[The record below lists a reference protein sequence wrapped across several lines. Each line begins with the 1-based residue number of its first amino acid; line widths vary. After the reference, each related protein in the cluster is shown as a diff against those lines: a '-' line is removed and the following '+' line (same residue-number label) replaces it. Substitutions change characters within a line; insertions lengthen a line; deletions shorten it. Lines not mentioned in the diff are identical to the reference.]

1 MCHTFAIFALAGLAA
16 SGAAADAK
24 KEPVPGQRTAILID
38 GKFRFVPGSW
48 ARYSVLDKVKQERYE
63 LTFAILDTK
72 KQGGK
77 PYRWMEI
84 DARLEK
90 QPRVVTRLLV
100 EETAEGPGAMADVI
114 VQVQGMTAF
123 RVPKKFYKNQKD
135 AAVAPAAEAFVR
147 KEVEQRSV
155 QVAGRQVAAI
165 LVEAEDRQG
174 KVIRAVVSE
183 ECAPI
188 GVVSAESDELRM
200 MLTDFGLGAKTG
212 VQGPVLN
219 FYLWLMEQIAGASE
233 SGGGGK

>member
-1 MCHTFAIFALAGLAA
+1 MCHRFAILLVAGAVSAA
-16 SGAAADAK
+16 VAADAK
-24 KEPVPGQRTAILID
+24 KETVPGQRTAILID
-38 GKFRFVPGSW
+38 GKFRFVPGAW
-48 ARYSVLDKVKQERYE
+48 ARYDVLDNVKQERYE

-72 KQGGK
+72 KQKGK

-100 EETAEGPGAMADVI
+100 QETPDGPGEMADVI
-114 VQVQGMTAF
+114 VQVHGMTAF
-123 RVPKKFYKNQKD
+123 RVPKKFYQNQKD

-147 KEVEQRSV
+147 KEVERRTL
-155 QVAGRQVAAI
+155 QVAGRQLAAI
-165 LVEAEDRQG
+165 LVEAEDRKG

-188 GVVSAESDELRM
+188 GVVSAESDEIRM

-212 VQGPVLN
+212 IEGPVLN
-219 FYLWLMEQIAGASE
+219 FYLWLMEQMLGAGG